1 MVYETVV
8 IANEKIVIR
17 PSTDEAIRP
26 IPKIFSRDIGC
37 LRLRGVMYLDMIV
50 PYVINVIAIAMKMRV
65 VGLVIVI
72 NNTLR
77 LLQPL

>member
-37 LRLRGVMYLDMIV
+37 LRLRGVMYLDMVV
-50 PYVINVIAIAMKMRV
+50 PYKNGILIKLI
-65 VGLVIVI
+65 
-72 NNTLR
+72 R
-77 LLQPL
+77 LLDKSNASWN